1 MGGTL
6 AQKLADGAAPHRGSA
21 SAGGLAPGNK
31 NRQCLAKSAEPVYC
45 FSEILAKL
53 ACASP
58 GAAIS
63 GIGAAGDSL
72 IAPQVFEIA
81 QNWLVNNEPAR
92 ARRRIDAANSDA
104 AKK

>member
-21 SAGGLAPGNK
+21 SADRLAPENK
-31 NRQCLAKSAEPVYC
+31 NRQCLAKPAETVYC

-63 GIGAAGDSL
+63 GIGATDDSL
-72 IAPQVFEIA
+72 IAPQVIKIA
-81 QNWLVNNEPAR
+81 QNGLV
-92 ARRRIDAANSDA
+92 SDE
-104 AKK
+104 